1 MLKREWK
8 GLFSNKLMLL
18 VIIAVIAI
26 PTIYTTLFL
35 GSMWDPYGN
44 VDKLPVAVVN
54 EDKEIEYEGK
64 TLNVGKELVDNLMDN
79 ASMKFEKVTKE
90 EAEQGL
96 KDGSYYMVITIPNNF
111 SKNASTLADENPKK
125 MELSYQTNPGTNYIA
140 SKMSES
146 AMEKIKNEV
155 SSEVTK
161 TYTETVFDQLKE
173 IGSGMEDAADGSSK
187 LKDGVKEVSDGNTT
201 INENLE
207 VLADSTLTFKEGS
220 DTLEVGL
227 EKYMDGVNSV
237 SDGVNQLNDGV
248 SELTTQVSDGA
259 KQLQDG
265 GKSLSDGVKS
275 YTDGVSTAA
284 DGAKTLAQNN
294 DALLSGAK
302 QILNG
307 TSQLETGS
315 SALTKG
321 LETMSSQ
328 VALDDTTK
336 AQAEALVEG
345 LPQINEAIQQLN
357 DALQNTSSDMSVEEV
372 SAMLTQLK
380 TQVAALAKQ
389 SETALPGGAKM
400 IESMSDGLVAVKD
413 GLDKENGLIAGSKQL
428 QAGLTS
434 LNEGVNGD
442 SGLYSG
448 LKAYT
453 QGVSTLKDGLVTLD
467 SNSSTLKQ
475 GVSSLTKGVTQLTS
489 GIQDGSKQLQAG
501 VNALV
506 TGMNTLT
513 SNNSALLDGT
523 KQLSE
528 GAQKLNEGASKLK
541 EGSDKLGDGLTTLED
556 GATQLSDSLK
566 DGAKEINDTNTDEAV
581 TDMFSSPVDAQETQI
596 TKVEN
601 NGHAMAPY
609 MMSVAL
615 WVGCMAFSLM
625 YPLTKYEG
633 ELKSGIS
640 WWFSKAS
647 ILYVIAGI
655 QAVVMVGL
663 LHVINGFT
671 PVEMAKTLGFALLTA
686 FTFMS
691 IMYFFTN
698 TFGKAGSFLMLIFMV
713 IQLAGSVG
721 TYPLEVSGSFVPYLH
736 SWVPFTYTVKGFRST
751 ISGGES
757 IRNSCIVLAIWFII
771 FTVLTVLEFQ
781 FRAKRVKTG
790 KATLYHW
797 LEEKGLA

>member
-1 MLKREWK
+1 MLKKEWK
-8 GLFSNKLMLL
+8 GLFQNKLMLL
-18 VIIAVIAI
+18 VIIAIIAI

-54 EDKEIEYEGK
+54 QDQKIKYEGK

-79 ASMKFEKVTKE
+79 ASMKFEEVTKE
-90 EAEQGL
+90 EAEQGI
-96 KDGSYYMVITIPNNF
+96 KDGKYYMVITIPNDF
-111 SKNASTLADENPKK
+111 SKNASTLTDKKPKK

-146 AMEKIKNEV
+146 AMEKIKSEV

-161 TYTETVFDQLKE
+161 TYTETVFEQLKE

-187 LKDGVKEVSDGNTT
+187 IRDGVEEVKDGNTK
-201 INENLE
+201 INKNLG

-220 DTLEVGL
+220 HTLEVGL
-227 EKYMDGVNSV
+227 KKYIDGVNTV
-237 SDGVNQLNDGV
+237 SNGVNQLNDGV
-248 SELTTQVSDGA
+248 SKLTTQVSAGA
-259 KQLQDG
+259 KQLQEG
-265 GKSLSDGVKS
+265 GKSLADGVTS
-275 YTDGVSTAA
+275 YTNGVSTAV
-284 DGAKTLAQNN
+284 DGAKTLAKNN

-302 QILNG
+302 QISNG
-307 TSQLETGS
+307 TNQLEQGS

-321 LETMSSQ
+321 LETMSNQ
-328 VALDDTTK
+328 VTLDDTTK
-336 AQAEALVEG
+336 AQAKALVEG
-345 LPQINEAIQQLN
+345 LPQINKAIQQLN
-357 DALQNTSSDMSVEEV
+357 DALQNTSGEMSAEEI
-372 SAMLTQLK
+372 AGMLTQLK

-400 IESMSDGLVAVKD
+400 IESMSDGFEAVKN
-413 GLDKENGLIAGSKQL
+413 GLDKENGLIAGSKQI
-428 QAGLTS
+428 QSGLTS
-434 LNEGVNGD
+434 LKEGVNGEN
-442 SGLYSG
+442 GLYAG
-448 LKAYT
+448 IEAYT
-453 QGVSTLKDGLVTLD
+453 NGVSSLKDGLLTLD
-467 SNSSTLKQ
+467 SNSDTLKQ
-475 GVSSLTKGVTQLTS
+475 GVNSLTNGVAQLTD
-489 GIQDGSKQLQAG
+489 GIQDGSKQLLSG
-501 VNALV
+501 VNAL
-506 TGMNTLT
+506 TAGMNTLT
-513 SNNSALLDGT
+513 SNNDTLLDGT

-528 GAQKLNEGASKLK
+528 GAEKLNEGASKLK
-541 EGSDKLGDGLTTLED
+541 EGSDTLGNGLIELED
-556 GATQLSDSLK
+556 GATELSDSLK
-566 DGAKEINDTNTDEAV
+566 DGADEINDTNTGKAV
-581 TDMFSSPVDAQETQI
+581 TDMFSSPVDAKETQV

-640 WWFSKAS
+640 WWLSKAS
-647 ILYVIAGI
+647 VLYVIAGV

-671 PVEMAKTLGFALLTA
+671 PVEMGKTLGFALLTS

-721 TYPLEVSGSFVPYLH
+721 TYPIEVSGSFVPYLH
-736 SWVPFTYTVKGFRST
+736 GWVPFTYTVKAFRST
-751 ISGGES
+751 IAGGES
-757 IRNSCIVLAIWFII
+757 IRNSCIILAIWFII
-771 FTVLTVLEFQ
+771 FTVLTMIEFQ
-781 FRAKRVKTG
+781 FRAKRIKDG
-790 KATLYHW
+790 KFTLYNW